1 MKTTKIQTLNDL
13 FLEELGDLFNA
24 ENQLVKALP
33 KMAKATESQDLRSV
47 IEKHTQQT
55 RNHVN
60 RLEKIFKELGQKPAQ
75 VVCKAMKGLIEEG
88 EEMVMKSEKSAAR
101 DAAIIGAAQRVEHYE
116 IAGYGTAKSHASLL
130 GHKRAEEILAETL
143 QEEKRAN
150 ENLNELA
157 ESNINQEAKTGGKE
171 DFSEEYREED
181 EEL

>member
-1 MKTTKIQTLNDL
+1 MKTPKIETLNDL

-33 KMAKATESQDLRSV
+33 KMAKATDSEDLRSV
-47 IEKHTQQT
+47 IEQHMQQT

-60 RLEKIFKELGQKPAQ
+60 RLEEIFKDLGEKPAQ
-75 VVCKAMKGLIEEG
+75 VVCKAMKGLIAEG
-88 EEMVMKSEKSAAR
+88 EDIVHKSDRSPAR

-116 IAGYGTAKSHASLL
+116 IAGYGTARSHAYLL
-130 GHKRAEEILAETL
+130 GHKRAEEMLSETL
-143 QEEKRAN
+143 QEEKQAD

-157 ESNINQEAKTGGKE
+157 ENNINRQAKSGGE
-171 DFSEEYREED
+171 DDFREED